1 MIYPYFFNYLMVS
14 PLFIP
19 TDNRPPSVYDLL
31 NAMLNYNKPED
42 EQIKIS
48 NLAKEGHKYFFDF
61 DYPLSLNINKDDFE
75 TMILNHYMMRRI
87 GFETFTAFKLQLNV
101 KLNEIMPLYNKMF
114 DEMKNWN
121 IFNDGE
127 VTNRYGDENRT
138 NTTSNTLEN
147 TSNTNTN
154 TISDRRESDTP
165 QNELE
170 NVRDGSYVTKYN
182 YDTDNNTSTDTSNS
196 KGNSNSNDVNNY
208 KETIEKSPADKI
220 NILKEMQENIKS
232 IYTLIFKELDN
243 LFYLLP

>member
-1 MIYPYFFNYLMVS
+1 MYPFFNWLLVS
-14 PLFIP
+14 PLFTP
-19 TDNRPPSVYDLL
+19 TDTRPPSIYDIMD
-31 NAMLNYNKPED
+31 AMANFNVED
-42 EQIKIS
+42 KTKTKD
-48 NLAKEGHKYFFDF
+48 LAKATHSKIFDF
-61 DYPLSLNINKDDFE
+61 DYPLSNNINKDDFE
-75 TMILNHYMMRRI
+75 CMILNHYIMRRI
-87 GFETFTAFKLQLNV
+87 GFQTFTAFKIQLNV
-101 KLNEIMPLYNKMF
+101 KLNEIMPIYNKMF
-114 DEMKNWN
+114 DAIQNWD

-127 VTNRYGDENRT
+127 VTNRFGDENRT

-182 YDTDNNTSTDTSNS
+182 YDTDTNTSTDRSNS

-232 IYTLIFKELDN
+232 IYTMIFKDLDS
-243 LFYLLP
+243 LFYYIP